1 MTYLRKP
8 EWLKTQLK
16 SDLKFEMVSRIVK
29 EHNLH
34 TICSSGRCPNMC
46 ECWNKGTAT
55 FMILG
60 DICTRGC
67 RFCNTATGRPL
78 PPDPAEPAQLAESI
92 RLMGLRHAVIT
103 AVTRDDL
110 PDQGAAHWAASIRA
124 VKQANPHTT
133 LEVLIPDFDAR
144 PEWLDLVMAEYPEI
158 ISHNLETVRR
168 LTPQVRT
175 KARYDTSLDVLRYL
189 SAHGVTTK
197 TGIMLG
203 LGETEDD
210 AIGEAFDKVARA
222 LGLPYPGG
230 VWIDRTCQKEGIESF
245 PLPKAKVDGYNV
257 SYSGLKSHLIRMI
270 EKEKKEHGGTLAQHR
285 IESYALSTEMA
296 FIDQLLDKVELLKN
310 DKPVK
315 MIVVGGGV
323 SANSYLRKRIRERFP
338 NGPKIVI
345 PPLWCTT
352 DNAAMIAKAA
362 HHMIRI
368 GLLSPLSFNTRP
380 NRDIEEEGKKIAI
393 Q

>member
-124 VKQANPHTT
+124 VKQANPHIT
-133 LEVLIPDFDAR
+133 LEVLIPDFDAL
-144 PEWLDLVMAEYPEI
+144 PERLDRVMAERPEI
-158 ISHNLETVRR
+158 ISHNLETVRC
-168 LTPQVRT
+168 LTPKVRT

-203 LGETEDD
+203 LGETEDEVLALMDD
-210 AIGEAFDKVARA
+210 ALAAGCSILTIGQYMQPSRRNIPVAA
-222 LGLPYPGG
+222 YIHP
-230 VWIDRTCQKEGIESF
+230 
-245 PLPKAKVDGYNV
+245 
-257 SYSGLKSHLIRMI
+257 
-270 EKEKKEHGGTLAQHR
+270 
-285 IESYALSTEMA
+285 
-296 FIDQLLDKVELLKN
+296 DQFAEYK
-310 DKPVK
+310 
-315 MIVVGGGV
+315 
-323 SANSYLRKRIRERFP
+323 
-338 NGPKIVI
+338 
-345 PPLWCTT
+345 
-352 DNAAMIAKAA
+352 
-362 HHMIRI
+362 RI
-368 GLLSPLSFNTRP
+368 GLAKGFRVVESAPLVRSSYCAERHVAP
-380 NRDIEEEGKKIAI
+380 PVS
-393 Q
+393 